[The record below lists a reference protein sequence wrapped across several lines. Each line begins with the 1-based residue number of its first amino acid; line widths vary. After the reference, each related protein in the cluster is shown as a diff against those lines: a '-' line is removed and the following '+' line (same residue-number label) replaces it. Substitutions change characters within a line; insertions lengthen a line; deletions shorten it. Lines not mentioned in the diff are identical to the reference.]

1 MNKHKM
7 AMDAIGF
14 AAQLMTPQT
23 EALRALV
30 EASRSMH
37 SHLHITDPTLYR
49 QAITSKGLEQQVK
62 LASAALAFIAAV
74 EEVKSELQQ
83 EGAAQCK

>member
-1 MNKHKM
+1 MNKHKT

-49 QAITSKGLEQQVK
+49 QAINSKGLEHQVK

-74 EEVKSELQQ
+74 EEVKAELQQ